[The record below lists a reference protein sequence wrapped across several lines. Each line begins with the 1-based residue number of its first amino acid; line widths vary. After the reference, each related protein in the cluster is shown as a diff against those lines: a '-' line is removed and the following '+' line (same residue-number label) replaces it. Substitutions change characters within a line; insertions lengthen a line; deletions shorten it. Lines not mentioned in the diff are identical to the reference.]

1 MALEREI
8 ETYDRL
14 KSELQPQTG
23 ADFKRHKSSTVTLS
37 FDSAGDRDAFWA
49 AAHELREAAQRR
61 G

>member
-23 ADFKRHKSSTVTLS
+23 RFALIRGDGLIGTYNFRTRC
-37 FDSAGDRDAFWA
+37 AGSG
-49 AAHELREAAQRR
+49 LRPVQAR
-61 G
+61 